1 MSQTERDPRH
11 TRAAE
16 MIAAA
21 RLARQPLAPLADD
34 CRPRNEDE
42 GYAVQ
47 EALHEQ
53 LAAAGRGEVIG
64 YKIGCSTKT
73 MQDKLGVDHPCAGGI
88 LAADAHRDGAVLRLG
103 DYVKIGYE
111 VEIAMRMGSDL
122 PAHRAPFDR
131 AQVAD
136 AVGACMAS
144 LEIIDARSGNAET
157 MGLPTL
163 IADDFSG
170 AGCVLGAPV
179 LDWQAL
185 DLAGLDG
192 HAELDGVEQGRGRSN
207 EIMGHP
213 LEAVVWLA
221 NHLAGRGR
229 GLGHGEVVLTGSLAY
244 VGAVEL
250 GQTLAGF
257 IDGLGEV
264 SATLA

>member
-1 MSQTERDPRH
+1 MSQTDRDPRL

-34 CRPRNEDE
+34 CRPRSEDE

-53 LAAAGRGEVIG
+53 LAAAGRGAVIG
-64 YKIGCSTKT
+64 YKIGCSTKV
-73 MQDKLGVDHPCAGGI
+73 MQDWLGIDHPCAGGI
-88 LAADAHRDGAVLRLG
+88 LAADAHRDGAVLRQG

-111 VEIAMRMGSDL
+111 VEIAIRMGSDL

-144 LEIIDARSGNAET
+144 LEIIDARSGDAEA
-157 MGLPTL
+157 MGVPTL

-185 DLAGLDG
+185 DLSRLEGR
-192 HAELDGVEQGRGRSN
+192 AELDGVERGRGRSD

-213 LEAVVWLA
+213 LEALVWLA
-221 NHLAGRGR
+221 NHLAGRGQSLR
-229 GLGHGEVVLTGSLAY
+229 HGEVVLTGSLAY
-244 VGAVEL
+244 VGEVEL
-250 GQTLAGF
+250 DQTVSAI
-257 IDGLGEV
+257 IDGLGEA

>member
-1 MSQTERDPRH
+1 MSQTDRDPRL
-11 TRAAE
+11 TRAAG

-21 RLARQPLAPLADD
+21 RLAHQRLAPLPDD
-34 CRPRNEDE
+34 CRPRDEDE

-47 EALHEQ
+47 EVLHEE

-64 YKIGCSTKT
+64 YKIGCSTKL
-73 MQDKLGVDHPCAGGI
+73 MQDWLGVDHPCAGGI
-88 LAADAHRDGAVLRLG
+88 LASAAHRDGAVLRHG

-111 VEIAMRMGSDL
+111 VEIAIRLGSDL

-144 LEIIDARSGNAET
+144 LEVIDARSGDAET
-157 MGLPTL
+157 MGIPTL

-170 AGCVLGAPV
+170 AGCVLGAPM

-185 DLAGLDG
+185 DLAAVEGR
-192 HAELDGVEQGRGRSN
+192 AEIDGVEQGRGRGD

-213 LEAVVWLA
+213 LEALVWLA

-229 GLGHGEVVLTGSLAY
+229 NLRHGEVVLTGSLVY
-244 VGAVEL
+244 LGDVEP
-250 GQTLAGF
+250 GQTVRGI

>member
-1 MSQTERDPRH
+1 MSQTDRDPRL

-34 CRPRNEDE
+34 CRPRSEDE

-47 EALHEQ
+47 EALHEH
-53 LAAAGRGEVIG
+53 LAAAGRGEVVG

-73 MQDKLGVDHPCAGGI
+73 MQDLLGIDHPCAGGI
-88 LAADAHRDGAVLRLG
+88 LAASAHRDGAVLRRG

-144 LEIIDARSGNAET
+144 LEIIDARAGNAEA
-157 MGLPTL
+157 MGVPTL

-170 AGCVLGAPV
+170 AGCVLGAPM

-185 DLAGLDG
+185 DLAGLEA
-192 HAELDGVEQGRGRSN
+192 HAELDGVEQARGRSD

-213 LEAVVWLA
+213 LEALVWIA

-229 GLGHGEVVLTGSLAY
+229 GLRHGQVVLTGSLAY
-244 VGAVEL
+244 VGEVEL
-250 GQTLAGF
+250 GQTVAGF

-264 SATLA
+264 RATLA

>member
-1 MSQTERDPRH
+1 MSQTDRDPRL

-16 MIAAA
+16 VIAAA
-21 RLARQPLAPLADD
+21 RLAREPLEPLPDD
-34 CRPRNEDE
+34 CRPRDEAE

-53 LAAAGRGEVIG
+53 LAAAGRGAVVG

-73 MQDKLGVDHPCAGGI
+73 MQDVLGIDHPCAGGI
-88 LAADAHRDGAVLRLG
+88 LATGAHRDGAVLHQG

-111 VEIAMRMGSDL
+111 VEIAIRLGADL
-122 PAHRAPFDR
+122 PARSAPFDR

-157 MGLPTL
+157 MGVPTL

-170 AGCVLGAPV
+170 AGCVLGAPL
-179 LDWQAL
+179 LDWQAI
-185 DLAGLDG
+185 DLSRVEGR
-192 HAELDGVEQGRGRSN
+192 AEIDGVEQSRGRGD

-213 LEAVVWLA
+213 LEALVWLA
-221 NHLAGRGR
+221 NHLAGRGLALR
-229 GLGHGEVVLTGSLAY
+229 HGDVVLTGSLAY
-244 VGAVEL
+244 VGDVGL
-250 GQTLAGF
+250 GQTVSGI
-257 IDGLGEV
+257 IDGLGEA